1 MYFRFNESEI
11 ERRWWIVLN
20 EKFVIENL
28 VQQKRSSEAPVV
40 VMMCGVAGSGKTTFA
55 QKLEKEGFVR
65 LSIDE
70 DIWATH
76 GRYGVDYPERNYES
90 YKEESEIKLRG
101 VLVNLIQ
108 AKHPVVIDF
117 SFWQRQRRNEYKQ
130 LIERHGGVW
139 ELIYLKVQP
148 DELRQRLL
156 IRSERFDANA
166 AFPITEDTLTRFLSG
181 FETPTGEG
189 EMVIKA

>member
-1 MYFRFNESEI
+1 MLY
-11 ERRWWIVLN
+11 
-20 EKFVIENL
+20 EKRVIENL
-28 VQQKRSSEAPVV
+28 LQQKRTSAIPIV

-76 GRYGVDYPERNYES
+76 GRFGVDYPEQNYDT
-90 YKEESEIKLRG
+90 YLKESELKLRG
-101 VLVNLIQ
+101 ELVNLIQ
-108 AKHPVVIDF
+108 AKQHVVVDF
-117 SFWQRQRRNEYKQ
+117 SFWQRNRRNDYKQ
-130 LIERHGGVW
+130 LIEEHSGVW

-148 DELRQRLL
+148 DELRRRLL

-166 AFPITEDTLTRFLSG
+166 AFTITEDTLTRFLSG
-181 FETPTGEG
+181 FETPAGEG
-189 EMVIKA
+189 EAVIEAEVILP

>member
-1 MYFRFNESEI
+1 MYFRFNGSEI
-11 ERRWWIVLN
+11 ERRWCIVLN

-70 DIWATH
+70 DIWAKH

-90 YKEESEIKLRG
+90 YQEESEIKLRG
-101 VLVNLIQ
+101 VLINLIQ

-139 ELIYLKVQP
+139 KLIYLKVQP
-148 DELRQRLL
+148 DELRRRLL
-156 IRSERFDANA
+156 VRSERFDANA